1 MKPHGFYQKVSIC
14 IRMGMV
20 RISVE
25 TTVVIYFTPTVCFVV
40 VIKSLSR
47 IWFFAIPWT
56 AACQDSLSFTISWSL
71 LKLMF
76 IGLVMPSNHLFLC
89 HPLLFLTSIFPSIRV
104 FSSESALCTRWPKYW
119 SFSFRLSP
127 SKNIHSWFPLGLTGL
142 ISLLSKGLSRAFCST
157 TIWKSQFVSTHLLYG
172 PTLTSVYDS
181 WKNHSFDWM
190 DLFRQSDVSAVEYT
204 V

>member
-1 MKPHGFYQKVSIC
+1 M
-14 IRMGMV
+14 
-20 RISVE
+20 
-25 TTVVIYFTPTVCFVV
+25 TVCDPMDCSVPDFPVLHYLSEFAQTHILWV
-40 VIKSLSR
+40 DDVI
-47 IWFFAIPWT
+47 
-56 AACQDSLSFTISWSL
+56 Q
-71 LKLMF
+71 
-76 IGLVMPSNHLFLC
+76 PS
-89 HPLLFLTSIFPSIRV
+89 HPLLPLLLLPSVFPSIRV

-127 SKNIHSWFPLGLTGL
+127 SKNIQSWFPLGLTGL
-142 ISLLSKGLSRAFCST
+142 ISLLSKGLSRGFCST